1 MVKDERITE
10 GMAELGLGIHGE
22 PGRELIA
29 FENAGSIMRIM
40 LSHLQSKM
48 DHNQKYALILNNLG
62 GCTPL
67 EMAVLK
73 GEIAKSDLVSQLS
86 LIIGPEMLMT
96 SLDMHGFSL
105 SILSSSK
112 LVAEALTFPVGPR
125 AWPKPVPLID
135 PIISDLPIIQTKE
148 SWTPSENIELRYILQ
163 KCCLILKEKEQALNK
178 LDSKIGDGDT
188 GSTLAGAAR
197 ALAEELDRL
206 PLGDTKQFFEA
217 IGELLSRAMGGSS
230 GVLMAIFFSAA
241 GQKFNNSL
249 HWSKALEAGL
259 NRMME
264 VGGAQIGDRTM
275 IDALAPALKKLNE
288 GKTLFDV
295 AKAARAGADATKKM
309 PIAKAG
315 RAAYLSRGVLE
326 NVTDPGAE
334 AVACL
339 FEGLAGDKGG

>member
-1 MVKDERITE
+1 
-10 GMAELGLGIHGE
+10 
-22 PGRELIA
+22 
-29 FENAGSIMRIM
+29 MR
-40 LSHLQSKM
+40 
-48 DHNQKYALILNNLG
+48 
-62 GCTPL
+62 
-67 EMAVLK
+67 
-73 GEIAKSDLVSQLS
+73 
-86 LIIGPEMLMT
+86 
-96 SLDMHGFSL
+96 
-105 SILSSSK
+105 
-112 LVAEALTFPVGPR
+112 
-125 AWPKPVPLID
+125 
-135 PIISDLPIIQTKE
+135 
-148 SWTPSENIELRYILQ
+148 
-163 KCCLILKEKEQALNK
+163 EKEQALNK

-197 ALAEELDRL
+197 TLAEELDRL

-249 HWSKALEAGL
+249 HWSKALETGL

-326 NVTDPGAE
+326 NVTDP
-334 AVACL
+334 
-339 FEGLAGDKGG
+339 